1 MYQSFSLF
9 TLKAFMTG
17 KADIVLELAK
27 NNLR

>member
-9 TLKAFMTG
+9 TLKAFMNG
-17 KADIVLELAK
+17 KGDMVLELAK